1 MKLTVV
7 IPSAGR
13 WGALAQVLDAL
24 AGVEVVVVVD
34 GHEHVVPD
42 SLAARESVRFIT
54 VEHDGPAAARN
65 AGAAVA
71 EGELL
76 LFLGDDTIPS
86 PGLIERHLAR
96 HAAEPSDRV
105 AVLGRVL
112 WHRRVA
118 RRRVNSWLEWSGSQF
133 DYASLEGLAPEAD
146 IGWARFYTANVS
158 LKRSLFEQVG
168 GFDSDFKAAAYEDLD
183 FGWRAAEL
191 GMVLRFEPEAVA
203 LHLHPY
209 SLPAA
214 RRRFA
219 AVGEAER
226 LMVAKY
232 PWFEPWFYERFVRNA
247 GEARAS
253 GLWARIVGFV
263 PRGFERLWW
272 PARAGADRWYHQ
284 QLFDD
289 FMSGWERGGDLA
301 ELREYLGPE
310 FSLEA
315 LWRHTEGVEREA
327 AAIADEQRFYRE
339 SRAYLYDLTV
349 FAMSGTKEPYLAQLR
364 RVVAPG
370 ARLLDYGAGIGADG
384 LRLLGR
390 GYQVE
395 FADFANPSAEYLRW
409 RLVRR
414 GLTAP
419 VHDIDQGVPSGF
431 DAAYSFDVIEHV
443 ADPFAFLAELESRA
457 ALVVVNLL
465 EPADDDVSIHH
476 ELPIDAIVAHAKKR
490 GLRFKRR
497 YHGRSLLIAY
507 AGDLAASASGGPK
520 NSSGLA
526 GAPAATQ

>member
-13 WGALAQVLDAL
+13 WDVLAQTLDAL

-34 GHEHVVPD
+34 GHDHVVPTD
-42 SLAARESVRFIT
+42 LTARAGVTLIA
-54 VEHDGPAAARN
+54 VEHGGPAAARN

-71 EGELL
+71 GGELL

-86 PGLIERHLAR
+86 PGLVERHLAR
-96 HAAEPSDRV
+96 HLAEPSDRV

-112 WHRRVA
+112 WHPKVA
-118 RRRVNSWLEWSGSQF
+118 RRPVNRWLEWSGSQF
-133 DYASLEGLAPEAD
+133 DYASLAGLERDAD
-146 IGWARFYTANVS
+146 IGWGRFYTANVS
-158 LKRSLFEQVG
+158 LKRSLFEEVG
-168 GFDSDFKAAAYEDLD
+168 GFDTDFKAAAYEDID
-183 FGWRAAEL
+183 FGWKAAEV
-191 GMVLRFEPEAVA
+191 GMALRFEPDAVA

-209 SLPAA
+209 SLAAA
-214 RRRFA
+214 RRRFR

-226 LMVAKY
+226 LMVAKH
-232 PWFEPWFYERFVRNA
+232 PWFEPWFYERFVRHA

-253 GLWARIVGFV
+253 GLWARIVGYV
-263 PRGFERLWW
+263 PERFERLWW
-272 PARAGADRWYHQ
+272 PARAWADRWYHQ

-289 FMSGWERGGDLA
+289 FMVGWERGSDLV
-301 ELREYLGPE
+301 ELREYLGDD
-310 FSLEA
+310 FSLDA

-327 AAIADEQRFYRE
+327 AAIDDEDRFYRE
-339 SRAYLYDLTV
+339 SRSYLYDLTV
-349 FAMSGTKEPYLAQLR
+349 FAMSGTKQPYLSELR
-364 RVVAPG
+364 RLVAPG

-390 GYQVE
+390 GYRVE

-409 RLVRR
+409 RLAHR
-414 GLTAP
+414 GLEAP

-431 DAAYSFDVIEHV
+431 DAAYAFDVIEHV

-465 EPADDDVSIHH
+465 ESAPDDVSIHH

-490 GLRFKRR
+490 GLRFSHR
-497 YHGRSLLIAY
+497 YYGRSLLIAY
-507 AGDLAASASGGPK
+507 RGDWAG
-520 NSSGLA
+520 
-526 GAPAATQ
+526 

>member
-1 MKLTVV
+1 VKLTVV

-13 WGALAQVLDAL
+13 WDELAQTLDAL
-24 AGVEVVVVVD
+24 AGVDVVVVVD
-34 GHEHVVPD
+34 GHEHVVPA
-42 SLAARESVRFIT
+42 SLTGRSSVRFVT

-86 PGLIERHLAR
+86 PGLVERHLAR
-96 HAAEPSDRV
+96 HTAEPSDRV

-112 WHRRVA
+112 WHPRVA

-133 DYASLEGLAPEAD
+133 DYASLEQLESGAD
-146 IGWARFYTANVS
+146 VGWGRFYTANVS
-158 LKRSLFEQVG
+158 LKRSLFEEVG
-168 GFDSDFKAAAYEDLD
+168 GFDTDFKAAAYEDID

-191 GMVLRFEPEAVA
+191 GMALRFEPDAVA

-209 SLPAA
+209 SLEAA
-214 RRRFA
+214 RGRFR

-226 LMVAKY
+226 LMVAKH
-232 PWFEPWFYERFVRNA
+232 PWFEPWFYARFERHA

-253 GLWARIVGFV
+253 GFWPRIVGFV
-263 PRGFERLWW
+263 PSGFERLWW

-289 FMSGWERGGDLA
+289 FMVGWERGSDLA

-315 LWRHTEGVEREA
+315 LWRHTEGIEREA
-327 AAIADEQRFYRE
+327 AAIADEGRFYRE

-349 FAMSGTKEPYLAQLR
+349 FAMSGTKEPYLSQLR
-364 RVVAPG
+364 RLVAPG
-370 ARLLDYGAGIGADG
+370 GRLLDYGAGIGADG

-395 FADFANPSAEYLRW
+395 FADFDNPSAEFLRW
-409 RLVRR
+409 RLARR
-414 GLTAP
+414 GLEAP

-431 DAAYSFDVIEHV
+431 DVAYAFDVIEHV
-443 ADPFAFLAELESRA
+443 PDPFVFLGELESRA

-465 EPADDDVSIHH
+465 EPAEDDVSIHH
-476 ELPIDAIVAHAKKR
+476 ELPIAAIVAHAKKR
-490 GLRFKRR
+490 GLHFSHR
-497 YHGRSLLIAY
+497 YYGRSLLIAY

-520 NSSGLA
+520 NSIGRA